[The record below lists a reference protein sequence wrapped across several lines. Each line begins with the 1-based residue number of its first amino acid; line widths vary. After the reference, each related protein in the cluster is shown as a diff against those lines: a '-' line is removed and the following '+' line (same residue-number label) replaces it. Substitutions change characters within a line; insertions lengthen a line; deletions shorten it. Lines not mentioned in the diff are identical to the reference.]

1 LFLCAVAVGLAQLRR
16 RQSPISSVSLA
27 PLLVAVGIL
36 TLFAFSTR
44 VTLGSTELVDFTPK
58 HLFAIGA
65 FRCSG
70 RFIWPSVYL
79 ITLLA
84 IATVAR
90 RGRRFAIPLLGIAFL
105 AQLLDLTPMHIQDA
119 RIRTGAFA
127 QEAEPVLHDMYWAEA
142 VRGRHHITLVPP
154 AACGV
159 EAAPYFPFSLLAADN
174 RMTINTGYLARYDGM
189 RWSKYCDELRAE
201 IDRGLRDADTLYV
214 MRPDEGDRFQQTS
227 LAALD
232 CRRIEG
238 YFACTAK

>member
-1 LFLCAVAVGLAQLRR
+1 MDFGPTYIAQTCWTWVGLAIFCHAGFPRCRSLAMGSMKAWAIVSVSECMFLCVVTVCLAQSRR
-16 RQSPISSVSLA
+16 RQSSISSVTLA
-27 PLLVAVGIL
+27 PLLVAVGVL

-159 EAAPYFPFSLLAADN
+159 EAA
-174 RMTINTGYLARYDGM
+174 
-189 RWSKYCDELRAE
+189 
-201 IDRGLRDADTLYV
+201 
-214 MRPDEGDRFQQTS
+214 
-227 LAALD
+227 
-232 CRRIEG
+232 RRIFHSR
-238 YFACTAK
+238 YWQRTTA